1 MVNQRDVAKLASV
14 SSATVSRYINSI
26 GFISEDLKNRI
37 AVAIEELNYQPNL
50 IARSLKMRNSSTIGL
65 IFPDIENTFFI
76 SLIKKAEEVAFES
89 GYTVI
94 LCNTQN
100 NPEKEKLYIRALKGK
115 MVDGFII
122 ITSFKSK
129 EYLENALKGEK
140 VVFLDRDVGMN
151 ETVVKL
157 DNVKGVEMAIEYLT
171 GLGHKKIGY
180 INVKPDITI
189 GIERLEGYKSGLKN
203 ANIPFDHNMVKF
215 SGFSIESSYE
225 KTKELFSQKTQPT
238 ALIPISNRITIGALR
253 ALKDL
258 KIKIPDDV
266 SVVGFDDI
274 TTADLLSPPLTVIEQ
289 PAYNFGEV
297 GIRIL
302 IEKING
308 NNNDKNIINLE
319 PEIIIRESCKKI
331 IE

>member
-1 MVNQRDVAKLASV
+1 MVNQRDVAKLAGV
-14 SSATVSRYINSI
+14 SSATVSRYINSV
-26 GFISEDLKNRI
+26 GFISEDIKKRI
-37 AVAIEELNYQPNL
+37 AIVIDELNYQPNL
-50 IARSLKMRNSSTIGL
+50 IARSLKMRNSNTIGF

-129 EYLENALKGEK
+129 EYLEKALKGEK

-157 DNVKGVEMAIEYLT
+157 DNARGIEMAVDYLT
-171 GLGHKKIGY
+171 GLGHRKIGY

-189 GIERLEGYKSGLKN
+189 GIERLEGYNTGLKK
-203 ANIPFDHNMVKF
+203 AGIPYDQNLVKF

-238 ALIPISNRITIGALR
+238 ALIPISNRVTIGALR

-274 TTADLLSPPLTVIEQ
+274 TTADLLTPPLTVIEQ
-289 PAYNFGEV
+289 PAYDFGEE
-297 GIRIL
+297 GIKIL

-308 NNNDKNIINLE
+308 TDNGIRIINLE
-319 PEIIIRESCKKI
+319 PEIVIRESCKKFVG
-331 IE
+331 